1 MIRKNKSVFDQE
13 QFFAAIDLI
22 SKNNLIEKDEI
33 FTIIRETIIRTFH
46 TRYDPDAR
54 LELNIDPE
62 KNLFQLLN
70 HSVLVVE
77 DEDFDPRN
85 QAIEIGLTEALKID
99 KNIKVGQEISLQVSF
114 QQFANQIKQLL
125 TQTFRERKKQN
136 IFDRHKDLV
145 GQTVDATVVSIS
157 RKGDAVLSLSEG
169 TNAYMPTSLRNLK
182 IPLSIGE
189 RIKVFVEEVKR
200 EARESQI
207 VVSNGSKEMVRQILQ
222 SEVPEIAD
230 GVVEIVALARI
241 PGERSKVAVRSSDP
255 NVDPVGAVIGPE
267 GTRISAIVSKLE
279 GEKIDIINYSSDIDK
294 FVAHALEPAKIIA
307 VQNKVDQ
314 YGRNVPN
321 TKIAITPQ
329 VHQTLAIG
337 RQGAN
342 VRLAVELTK
351 VNIDILSLEQARE
364 QNISF
369 VWNGTLSENDLHRV
383 SRTGRLPSESFDYRR
398 SNHRSPRIDFTEID
412 DQIRSF
418 QEDITEQSDEEEQPV
433 RNFSADLETNFTD
446 EELKKMEAEFDQ
458 DFGFNPSKDHDK
470 DQ

>member
-255 NVDPVGAVIGPE
+255 NVDPVG
-267 GTRISAIVSKLE
+267 RL
-279 GEKIDIINYSSDIDK
+279 SDPK
-294 FVAHALEPAKIIA
+294 ERALAPS
-307 VQNKVDQ
+307 
-314 YGRNVPN
+314 
-321 TKIAITPQ
+321 
-329 VHQTLAIG
+329 LA
-337 RQGAN
+337 N
-342 VRLAVELTK
+342 
-351 VNIDILSLEQARE
+351 
-364 QNISF
+364 
-369 VWNGTLSENDLHRV
+369 
-383 SRTGRLPSESFDYRR
+383 
-398 SNHRSPRIDFTEID
+398 
-412 DQIRSF
+412 
-418 QEDITEQSDEEEQPV
+418 
-433 RNFSADLETNFTD
+433 
-446 EELKKMEAEFDQ
+446 
-458 DFGFNPSKDHDK
+458 
-470 DQ
+470 